1 LRRNHP
7 LGLSLRL
14 VGLLTF
20 VTGPAGGSR
29 DLCSKCRE
37 TLMATVIIKVRG
49 PEAQIDAPPNVALRE
64 VLADLLTADLRRFS
78 PGGDLGH
85 QQRRSRSRF
94 YEIGSDGFVYTLQ
107 GLVGP
112 VAAELRRRGHQVEVR
127 HAEIVNSQP
136 RWLVEQGLAAQLPEY
151 ERPLV
156 GALDVRW
163 SGLLEVRHARDV
175 ARAVEVL
182 ARYHPAARLL
192 VAATRKSEVHDLYL
206 RLHSALGE
214 QVATVKRWE
223 WGGKH
228 RILVASPTLVDVCNA
243 ADWEVIV
250 YADALQAAVPSHVR
264 ALARLRHRRVF
275 GCLRPGR
282 RYGRHTELT
291 LLDGFG
297 PVLYRFGERAR
308 PAAPV
313 RVLTFHPPCSRP
325 CPKEACP
332 LDRKRSANW
341 HNDARNQALSEVA
354 RAFREGQQE
363 TLWGHGLLLGGGP
376 GLPGDNRPPSVTVLV
391 ECAEHGRRL
400 LARLPGWRLEAALPD
415 GACPGGRGA
424 GGWKRPLDGAVLTQ
438 TAAAR
443 LRAVVTDVLVR
454 AEGGPWPLALPGLR
468 RPGGGEVLLIDALD
482 DGDAPAAAATRAR
495 LRDYA
500 ARVWAVEAP
509 AQWLGQGP
517 TGTSLLDY

>member
-7 LGLSLRL
+7 LGLSLHL
-14 VGLLTF
+14 VGLLPF

-37 TLMATVIIKVRG
+37 TLMATVIIRVRG
-49 PEAQIDAPPNVALRE
+49 PEAQIDAPAEVALRE
-64 VLADLLTADLRRFS
+64 VLADLVTADLRRFG

-85 QQRRSRSRF
+85 RQRRNRSRF
-94 YEIGSDGFVYTLQ
+94 YEIGSDGFAYTLQ
-107 GLVGP
+107 GLVGL

-127 HAEIVNSQP
+127 HAEIVNSGP
-136 RWLVEQGLAAQLPEY
+136 RWLVELGLAAQLPEC
-151 ERPLV
+151 ERPLL
-156 GALDVRW
+156 GALDVRC
-163 SGLLEVRHARDV
+163 SGLLEVRNMGDV
-175 ARAVEVL
+175 ARAVEIL
-182 ARYHPAARLL
+182 SRYHPAARFV
-192 VAATRKSEVHDLYL
+192 VAAARKSEVRDLYG

-228 RILVASPTLVDVCNA
+228 RILVASQTLVDICNS

-250 YADALQAAVPSHVR
+250 YADALQAAVPSHKG
-264 ALARLRHRRVF
+264 ALARLRHKRLF
-275 GCLRPGR
+275 GCIRPGR

-291 LLDGFG
+291 LLAGFG
-297 PVLYRFGERAR
+297 PVLFRFGQRAR

-313 RVLTFHPPCSRP
+313 RVLTFHPPCSPP

-332 LDRKRSANW
+332 LDRKRSTYW
-341 HNDARNQALSEVA
+341 HNDARNQALSDVA

-363 TLWGHGLLLGGGP
+363 TLWRHGLLLGGGP
-376 GLPGDNRPPSVTVLV
+376 GLPGANRLPSVTVLV
-391 ECAEHGRRL
+391 ESAEHGRRL
-400 LARLPGWRLEAALPD
+400 LASLPGWRLEAALPD
-415 GACPGGRGA
+415 GACPRGRGG

-468 RPGGGEVLLIDALD
+468 RAGGGEVLLIDALD
-482 DGDAPAAAATRAR
+482 DGDAPAAEATRAR

-500 ARVWAVEAP
+500 SRGWAVEAP
-509 AQWLGQGP
+509 AQWLTAGRPGP
-517 TGTSLLDY
+517 SLLNY